1 MSDYLV
7 INSPDTDSQV
17 TRFLSLENALS
28 QYKYFLADGNKVIIA
43 QEFNIKLSV
52 ADIEGNSEQQEL

>member
-7 INSPDTDSQV
+7 INNPDTGSQV
-17 TRFLSLENALS
+17 IRFSNLKNALS
-28 QYKYFLADGNKVIIA
+28 QYKYFLADGNKVMIA
-43 QEFNIKLSV
+43 QELDIKLSV